1 MITSKITVKHFY
13 QLKYHRECNCSHLY
27 ATYWLISGNRNIL
40 YLLSHIVNGSVVK
53 GHVRLNSLVI
63 HICTGNASQTLLT
76 RHLFSSSG
84 NGHCPTYVEKWNLSK
99 YYGDFFWKISC
110 DSNDAAKAI
119 KLQIHYGLIKP
130 FEDMKT
136 KFSILSIFQE

>member
-84 NGHCPTYVEKWNLSK
+84 KGHCPTYVKNEISVNIMVISSGKSAVTAMMLLKPSNYK
-99 YYGDFFWKISC
+99 YIMD
-110 DSNDAAKAI
+110 
-119 KLQIHYGLIKP
+119 
-130 FEDMKT
+130 
-136 KFSILSIFQE
+136 